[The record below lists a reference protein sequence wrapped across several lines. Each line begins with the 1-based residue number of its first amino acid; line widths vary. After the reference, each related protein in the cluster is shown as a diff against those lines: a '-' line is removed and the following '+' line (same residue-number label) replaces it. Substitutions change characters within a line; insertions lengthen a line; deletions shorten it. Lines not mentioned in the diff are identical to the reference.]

1 MSKTDEIL
9 HFVEENEGAKAREI
23 ADQLGLDKSDVNS
36 ILYDAKGEGTVRQ
49 DESYRWYLTSEQDEK
64 GENLLETMGTSQLA
78 TEESAT
84 EEGDGNEQ
92 MNAQDRAA
100 IADQLD
106 QARKNELLDL
116 TLRNPLISH
125 RTLKSRGV
133 EVIDERP
140 EQVYRI
146 LVEEG
151 RKMSFLAV
159 SDEEKEKLSE
169 VEDEELVFGQ
179 PEEQEPEES
188 QASDGP
194 AERHV
199 DTKLQTPYTSEKLQ
213 GRLRS
218 SYYHAESTIQEEGVN
233 TLYLALG
240 MLRWYRKSGAE
251 KERKAPILLVP
262 VELSRTDV
270 QGRFRLEYLGEEIG
284 GNLSLKAFLDGEF
297 GLDWPLPPDPEE
309 EDLDLQDYFN
319 EVQQVISYKDRWRVD
334 HHAIELGFFSFSQ
347 FLMYE
352 DLNVENWPD
361 GQRPDEHP
369 VLRRLLDAGFEQ
381 PDSPLSAEEDLDQHL
396 DPEDTYHV
404 VDADSS
410 QTEAILAVKRGENL
424 VLQGPPGTG
433 KSQTITNII
442 AEAIGEGKTVLF
454 ASEKMAALEVVKR
467 NLDSV
472 GLGDA
477 CLELHSHKTRKK
489 AVLNELERTLN
500 LGRPQVEDFSQD
512 AAVMVDAREKLNNY
526 AEAVNRPIGESG
538 VRPYDA
544 YGELVQLQ
552 EALEDVQVPNLD
564 VPAMKSWSSQEYEE
578 KKFLVEQVESHLA
591 EMGVPAEHPFWGS
604 RKTRFL
610 PREKDDIEQAARAAE
625 SALSAT
631 RETAMELAGRIN
643 LPEPKAPA
651 ETETLLRAA
660 EKLTEAPDLTGVN
673 VRADA
678 WHVHAE
684 PLRDLVEAG
693 ERYAAL
699 HAEHD
704 EVLIPEAWD
713 QDVFDIRQGLA
724 KHGEKWYRWIF
735 GEWRT
740 AKNDLAA
747 LCRQDLPGEAQERL
761 DLVDAILEAQR
772 LTETLDEHEA
782 LASEAF
788 GASWRGASSD
798 WTRLR
803 EVTDY
808 LIEVHQA
815 VREGRLP
822 EALLGTLADLPD
834 LGAVESM
841 VEELYAHRQ
850 ELSDVTEDVQ
860 NEIDLDP
867 EVRFDEG
874 SLSSQPYSVQ
884 ENLFTGC
891 RDESPRLQEIVTH
904 NQLAD
909 DLADEGLTPVQ
920 ETVATWEDGPAHLV
934 DAFRRAYFNVLLE
947 RAMDER
953 PALERFSG
961 AQHEQVV
968 ERFQKLD
975 EASLQH
981 NRHELALEHYQGM
994 PSKKGAG
1001 QMGTLLY
1008 EMGKKSRHMPIR
1020 KLMKRA
1026 GNAIQATKPVFMMSP
1041 MSVPKYLPPGSIE
1054 FDLVVFDEASQ
1065 VRPVDAF
1072 GSILRGQ
1079 QSVVVGDN
1087 KQLPPTSFFDSAIDT
1102 SGDDFQQQAG
1112 DQESILDLFRSRGAP
1127 EQMLRFH
1134 YRSKHES
1141 LIAVSNKEFYDNNLN
1156 VFPSPDAEQ
1165 EETGLEFNHLPDTT
1179 YDRGGSRKNK
1189 GEAEVVAQRV
1199 MQHARENP
1207 DMSLGVAT
1215 FSSAQQEAIRDR
1227 LEYERRQDPS
1237 CEDFF
1242 SGHPDEPFFVKN
1254 LESVQGDQRDVIFIS
1269 VGYGRDDDG
1278 RVSMNF
1284 GPLNQDG
1291 GERRLNVLT
1300 TRAKYRCEV
1309 FTNLKADDI
1318 DLSSTNARGV
1328 EVLKEYLKFAETGE
1342 LDLATASERG
1352 PDSPFEEAV
1361 ADRLREEGYDVEHQ
1375 VGVAGFYI
1383 DLTVKDPDRPG
1394 RHLLGI
1400 ECDGATYH
1408 SAKMARVRD
1417 RTRQAVLESLG
1428 WTIHRI
1434 WSTDWFRNPGEQ
1446 LSQAVQ
1452 AIERARVEAKAA
1464 SNEVPGAEDGGED
1477 SQTAAEEPTTDEE
1490 GGEAQDAPQEAET
1503 RIERTEE
1510 ESADT
1515 QTTPYEEAVV
1525 QVHVEGSLHE
1535 ASARQLGKRIS
1546 EVVRQE
1552 SPVHTEVVMRRIL
1565 SGADVSRLGS
1575 RIRGALEEAIAHA
1588 ASKGWVEK
1596 QDNFLED
1603 PEQEEVPVRDR
1614 SELDGPA
1621 RDIERVPPTEITKA
1635 AKKITEVSFGIGKE
1649 ELVQE
1654 VGRQLG
1660 FKRIGTNIQEQI
1672 GSVIDAMIDRGSLA
1686 EEDGHL
1692 TLS

>member
-1 MSKTDEIL
+1 MPS
-9 HFVEENEGAKAREI
+9 I
-23 ADQLGLDKSDVNS
+23 A
-36 ILYDAKGEGTVRQ
+36 
-49 DESYRWYLTSEQDEK
+49 EK
-64 GENLLETMGTSQLA
+64 
-78 TEESAT
+78 
-84 EEGDGNEQ
+84 
-92 MNAQDRAA
+92 
-100 IADQLD
+100 LD

-140 EQVYRI
+140 VHVYRM

-151 RKMSFLAV
+151 RKMSFLEV
-159 SDEEKEKLSE
+159 TEEEKNQLSDLKGPE
-169 VEDEELVFGQ
+169 QGQLFGQ
-179 PEEQEPEES
+179 PEEPNDPDADDMASGEENN
-188 QASDGP
+188 GP
-194 AERHV
+194 AGRHV
-199 DTKLQTPYTSEKLQ
+199 DTKLQTPYTSQELQ
-213 GRLRS
+213 KRLLNTFYHSERS
-218 SYYHAESTIQEEGVN
+218 IQEEGIN
-233 TLYLALG
+233 TLFLALG
-240 MLRWYRKSGAE
+240 MLRWYRSQSAD
-251 KERKAPILLVP
+251 KERKAPLLLVP
-262 VELSRTDV
+262 VEISRTDV

-297 GLDWPLPPDPEE
+297 GFDWPLPPDPEE
-309 EDLDLQDYFN
+309 EELDVQDYFN
-319 EVQQVISYKDRWRVD
+319 EVQQVISRKDRWHVD

-352 DLNVENWPD
+352 DLDVENWPE

-369 VLRRLLDAGFEQ
+369 VLRRLLDEGFES
-381 PDSPLSAEEDLDQHL
+381 PDTPLSDEKDLDQYL

-489 AVLNELERTLN
+489 AVLSELERTLN

-544 YGELVQLQ
+544 YGELVQLR
-552 EALEDVQVPNLD
+552 EVLEDVQVPNLD
-564 VPAMKSWSSQEYEE
+564 VPAMQSWSSQEYEE
-578 KKFLVEQVESHLA
+578 KKFLVEQVESHLT

-604 RKTRFL
+604 RKTRYL
-610 PREKDDIEQAARAAE
+610 PREQDDIEQTARAAQK
-625 SALSAT
+625 ALRAT
-631 RETAMELAGRIN
+631 RETAAELAGRIN
-643 LPEPKAPA
+643 LPEPETPT

-673 VRADA
+673 VHADA
-678 WHVHAE
+678 WHVQAE

-693 ERYAAL
+693 ERYAEL
-699 HAEHD
+699 HADYD

-735 GEWRT
+735 SEWRA

-747 LCRQDLPGEAQERL
+747 LCKQDLPGGAQERL
-761 DLVDAILEAQR
+761 DLVDAILETQR
-772 LTETLDEHEA
+772 LEETLDENET

-808 LIEVHQA
+808 LIEVHRA
-815 VREGRLP
+815 VQEDQLP
-822 EALLGTLADLPD
+822 EALLGTLSDLPD
-834 LGAVESM
+834 LDAVASL
-841 VEELYAHRQ
+841 VEKLRAHRQ
-850 ELSDVTEDVQ
+850 ELSGAQEDLRD
-860 NEIDLDP
+860 EIDLDP
-867 EVRFDEG
+867 DVRFDEG
-874 SLSSQPYSVQ
+874 VLSSQPYGVQ
-884 ENLFTGC
+884 EELFSGC
-891 RDESPRLQEIVTH
+891 RDEAPRLQKIVTY

-909 DLADEGLTPVQ
+909 DLEEEGLGSVLDAVP
-920 ETVATWEDGPAHLV
+920 TWKEGPAHLV

-947 RAMDER
+947 RSMDER

-968 ERFQKLD
+968 ERFQELD

-981 NRHELALEHYQGM
+981 NRHQLALEHYEQM

-1026 GNAIQATKPVFMMSP
+1026 GNAIQAIKPVFMMSP
-1041 MSVPKYLPPGSIE
+1041 MSVPKYLPPESVD

-1072 GSILRGQ
+1072 GSILRGKQ
-1079 QSVVVGDN
+1079 AVVVGDN

-1102 SGDDFQQQAG
+1102 SGDDFEQQAG
-1112 DQESILDLFRSRGAP
+1112 DQESILDLFLSRGAP

-1165 EETGLEFNHLPDTT
+1165 DETGLVFNHLPDTT

-1207 DMSLGVAT
+1207 DMTLGVAT

-1342 LDLATASERG
+1342 LDLATASGRG

-1361 ADRLREEGYDVEHQ
+1361 ADRLRAEGYDVEHQ

-1383 DLTVKDPDRPG
+1383 DLVVKDPDRPG
-1394 RHLLGI
+1394 RYLLGI

-1434 WSTDWFRNPGEQ
+1434 WSTDWFRNPKQQ

-1452 AIERARVEAKAA
+1452 AIERARVGSKA
-1464 SNEVPGAEDGGED
+1464 AEDGKEEAGREPA
-1477 SQTAAEEPTTDEE
+1477 QTVPEGATGHEEES
-1490 GGEAQDAPQEAET
+1490 QDAPQESKTQIERSEEEEAET
-1503 RIERTEE
+1503 QAE
-1510 ESADT
+1510 
-1515 QTTPYEEAVV
+1515 PYEAASLSI
-1525 QVHVEGSLHE
+1525 QVGGSLHE
-1535 ASARQLGKRIS
+1535 ESTRQLGRWMAR
-1546 EVVRQE
+1546 VVRQE
-1552 SPVHTEVVMRRIL
+1552 GPVHEEVAMRRVL
-1565 SGADVSRLGS
+1565 DGAGVSRLGS
-1575 RIRGALEEAIAHA
+1575 RIREALEEASVYA
-1588 ASKGWVEK
+1588 KRQDWVERRRGI
-1596 QDNFLED
+1596 LRD

-1614 SELDGPA
+1614 SDLDGPA
-1621 RDIERVPPTEITKA
+1621 RDIDHVPPSEIARA
-1635 AKKITEVSFGIGKE
+1635 AEKITEVSFGVEKV

-1660 FKRIGTNIQEQI
+1660 FKRIGTNIQNQI
-1672 GSVIDAMIDRGSLA
+1672 GSVIDAMIDRGMLA

-1692 TLS
+1692 TVPE

>member
-1 MSKTDEIL
+1 MGSESPTEDS
-9 HFVEENEGAKAREI
+9 
-23 ADQLGLDKSDVNS
+23 GL
-36 ILYDAKGEGTVRQ
+36 AQ
-49 DESYRWYLTSEQDEK
+49 
-64 GENLLETMGTSQLA
+64 A
-78 TEESAT
+78 
-84 EEGDGNEQ
+84 
-92 MNAQDRAA
+92 NAPNRAA

-106 QARKNELLDL
+106 RARKNELLDL

-133 EVIDERP
+133 EIIDERP
-140 EQVYRI
+140 PQIYQI

-151 RKMSFLAV
+151 RKMSFLSV

-309 EDLDLQDYFN
+309 GKLDLQDYFN
-319 EVQQVISYKDRWRVD
+319 EVQQIISYKDRWRID
-334 HHAIELGFFSFSQ
+334 HHAAELGFFSFSQ

-352 DLNVENWPD
+352 DLSVENWPE

-369 VLRRLLDAGFEQ
+369 VIRRLLEEGFDQ
-381 PDSPLSAEEDLDQHL
+381 SGSPLSAEENLDQHL

-404 VDADSS
+404 VEADSS

-433 KSQTITNII
+433 KSQTITNVI
-442 AEAIGEGKTVLF
+442 AEAIGDGKTVLF

-489 AVLNELERTLN
+489 AVLSELERTLN

-552 EALEDVQVPNLD
+552 EVLEDVQVPNLD

-604 RKTRFL
+604 QKTRFL
-610 PREKDDIEQAARAAE
+610 PREQEDIEQASRSAAE
-625 SALSAT
+625 ILRSLREAASKLASHTGLPDPESAADT
-631 RETAMELAGRIN
+631 DE
-643 LPEPKAPA
+643 
-651 ETETLLRAA
+651 LLRTA
-660 EKLTEAPDLTGVN
+660 EKLTEAPDLTGLN
-673 VRADA
+673 VHVDA
-678 WHVHAE
+678 WHMHAQVLGE
-684 PLRDLVEAG
+684 IVEAG
-693 ERYAAL
+693 ER
-699 HAEHD
+699 HAELLD
-704 EVLIPEAWD
+704 EHGDVLIPEAWD
-713 QDVFDIRQGLA
+713 QDVFDIRQRLA

-735 GEWRT
+735 SEWRD
-740 AKNDLAA
+740 AKSDLAA
-747 LCRQDLPGEAQERL
+747 LCKGDLPSGAQERL

-772 LTETLDEHEA
+772 IEETLEENDT

-788 GASWRGASSD
+788 GTAWRGVSSD
-798 WTRLR
+798 WGTLR
-803 EVTDY
+803 RGTEY
-808 LIEVHQA
+808 LTEVHRRI
-815 VREGRLP
+815 REDRLP
-822 EALLGTLADLPD
+822 EVILDTLAGPTDLDAIEP
-834 LGAVESM
+834 LIETLRSYQQEI
-841 VEELYAHRQ
+841 EEARGDFK
-850 ELSDVTEDVQ
+850 S
-860 NEIDLDP
+860 EIDLNP
-867 EVRFDEG
+867 EVRFEER
-874 SLSSQPYSVQ
+874 SLSSQPYDVQ
-884 ENLFTGC
+884 AETFARC
-891 RDESPRLQEIVTH
+891 RDEAPRLQEIVTF
-904 NQLAD
+904 NQNANRLEE
-909 DLADEGLTPVQ
+909 EGLTPVR
-920 ETVATWEDGPAHLV
+920 EATATWEEAPFHLV
-934 DAFRRAYFNVLLE
+934 SAFQRAYFNVLLE
-947 RAMDER
+947 QAMDER
-953 PALERFSG
+953 PALEQFSG

-968 ERFQKLD
+968 ERFRELD
-975 EASLQH
+975 QAGLQH
-981 NRHELALEHYQGM
+981 NRLELALKHYEGM
-994 PSKKGAG
+994 PEKRGAG

-1026 GNAIQATKPVFMMSP
+1026 GNAIQAIKPVFMMSP
-1041 MSVPKYLPPGSIE
+1041 MSVPKYLPPGSID

-1065 VRPVDAF
+1065 VRPVDAL

-1079 QSVVVGDN
+1079 QSIVVGDN

-1102 SGDDFQQQAG
+1102 SGEGFKQQAG
-1112 DQESILDLFRSRGAP
+1112 DQESILDLFRSRGAS
-1127 EQMLRFH
+1127 EKMLRFH

-1156 VFPSPDAEQ
+1156 VFPSPDANQ

-1189 GEAEVVAQRV
+1189 GEAEEVVRRV
-1199 MQHARENP
+1199 MKHARENP

-1215 FSSAQQEAIRDR
+1215 FSSAQQEAIRDH
-1227 LEYERRQDPS
+1227 LEQKRRQDPS
-1237 CEDFF
+1237 CEGFF

-1309 FTNLKADDI
+1309 FTNLTADDI
-1318 DLSSTNARGV
+1318 DLGSTNARGV

-1342 LDLATASERG
+1342 LDLAAASGRG

-1361 ADRLREEGYDVEHQ
+1361 ADRLREEGYDVEYQ

-1434 WSTDWFRNPGEQ
+1434 WSTDWFRNPEDQ
-1446 LSQAVQ
+1446 LNQTVQ
-1452 AIERARVEAKAA
+1452 AIERARLKAKAG
-1464 SNEVPGAEDGGED
+1464 SNESEEAEKED
-1477 SQTAAEEPTTDEE
+1477 QTAEKESAADRKDSK
-1490 GGEAQDAPQEAET
+1490 AHSKDQDAPQESET
-1503 RIERTEE
+1503 QIERAEE
-1510 ESADT
+1510 ESADM
-1515 QTTPYEEAVV
+1515 QSVPYEEATV
-1525 QVHVEGSLHE
+1525 QVRAEDSLHE
-1535 ASARQLGKRIS
+1535 VTTHRLGKRIS

-1552 SPVHTEVVMRRIL
+1552 SPVHEEVAMRRIL
-1565 SGADVSRLGS
+1565 SGAGVSRLGS
-1575 RIRGALEEAIAHA
+1575 RIRDALEEAILHA
-1588 ASKGWVEK
+1588 TQKSWVEH
-1596 QDNFLED
+1596 QDGFLRD
-1603 PEQEEVPVRDR
+1603 PDQEEVPVRDR
-1614 SELDGPA
+1614 SKLDGPA
-1621 RDIERVPPTEITKA
+1621 RDIDRVPPSEIMEA
-1635 AKKITEVSFGIGKE
+1635 AKKVTEVSFGIGRD
-1649 ELVQE
+1649 ELAKE
-1654 VGRQLG
+1654 VGRELG
-1660 FKRIGTNIQEQI
+1660 FKRIGTNIQNRIEDI
-1672 GSVIDAMIDRGSLA
+1672 IDRMIGQDLLS
-1686 EEDGHL
+1686 EEDDHL
-1692 TLS
+1692 TLP

>member
-1 MSKTDEIL
+1 MPKTDEIL
-9 HFVEENEGAKAREI
+9 HFVEENEGVKARKI
-23 ADQLGLDKSDVNS
+23 ADQLGLDESEVNS
-36 ILYDAKGEGTVRQ
+36 ILYSKKGEGTVTQ
-49 DESYRWYLTSEQDEK
+49 DDNRWYLAEEDDQKGKGKLEASLSDESPA
-64 GENLLETMGTSQLA
+64 GDEGLA
-78 TEESAT
+78 Q
-84 EEGDGNEQ
+84 GDTPNQ
-92 MNAQDRAA
+92 AD
-100 IADQLD
+100 IASQLD

-133 EVIDERP
+133 EIIDERP
-140 EQVYRI
+140 SQVYRI

-151 RKMSFLAV
+151 RKMSFLSV

-169 VEDEELVFGQ
+169 VEDGEHELVFGQ

-188 QASDGP
+188 ETSDGP

-199 DTKLQTPYTSEKLQ
+199 DTKLQTPYTSENLQ

-251 KERKAPILLVP
+251 KERKAPVLLVP

-309 EDLDLQDYFN
+309 GKLDIQDYFN

-334 HHAIELGFFSFSQ
+334 HHAAELGFFSFSQ

-352 DLNVENWPD
+352 DLSVENWPES
-361 GQRPDEHP
+361 QKPDEHP
-369 VLRRLLDAGFEQ
+369 VLRRLLDEGFEQ
-381 PDSPLSAEEDLDQHL
+381 PGSLLSDEENLDQHL

-404 VDADSS
+404 VEADSS
-410 QTEAILAVKRGENL
+410 QTEAVLAVKRGENL

-467 NLDSV
+467 NLDST

-489 AVLNELERTLN
+489 AVLKELERTLN
-500 LGRPQVEDFSQD
+500 LGEPHVEDFSQD
-512 AAVMVDAREKLNNY
+512 AAVMVDAREKLNGY
-526 AEAVNRPIGESG
+526 AEAVNRPIGEST

-544 YGELVQLQ
+544 YGELVQLRDD
-552 EALEDVQVPNLD
+552 LEGVKVPSLD
-564 VPAMKSWSSQEYEE
+564 VPEMQNWSSQEYKE

-591 EMGVPAEHPFWGS
+591 EMGVPADHPFRGS
-604 RKTRFL
+604 QKTRFL
-610 PREKDDIEQAARAAE
+610 PRDQEDIEQVSRSAAE
-625 SALSAT
+625 ILHSLRGTDS
-631 RETAMELAGRIN
+631 ELASRVG
-643 LPEPKAPA
+643 LPEPESAA
-651 ETETLLRAA
+651 ETDDLLQAA
-660 EKLTEAPDLTGVN
+660 EKLTEAPDLTGLN

-678 WHVHAE
+678 WDVHAE
-684 PLRDLVEAG
+684 LLEELVEAG
-693 ERYAAL
+693 ERYAEL
-699 HAEHD
+699 HAEYD
-704 EVLIPEAWD
+704 DVIIPEAWD
-713 QDVFDIRQGLA
+713 QDVFNIRQRLA

-735 GEWRT
+735 SEWRD
-740 AKNDLAA
+740 AKSDLAA
-747 LCRQDLPGEAQERL
+747 LCTRDLPSETQERL
-761 DLVDAILEAQR
+761 NLIDAILEAQR
-772 LTETLDEHEA
+772 IEEKLEENDA
-782 LASEAF
+782 LASEAL
-788 GASWRGASSD
+788 GSAWQGPSSD
-798 WTRLR
+798 WIALR
-803 EVTDY
+803 KGTEY
-808 LIEVHQA
+808 LIEVHRG
-815 VREGRLP
+815 VRKDQLP
-822 EALLGTLADLPD
+822 EVLLDTLVSQPD
-834 LGAVESM
+834 LTAIESLIK
-841 VEELYAHRQ
+841 ELRAHRQ
-850 ELSDVTEDVQ
+850 DLEEARGDFRT
-860 NEIDLDP
+860 EIDLDP
-867 EVRFDEG
+867 EVRFEEG
-874 SLSSQPYSVQ
+874 SLSSQPYDVQ
-884 ENLFTGC
+884 METFARC
-891 RDESPRLQEIVTH
+891 RDETPRLQEIVTF
-904 NQLAD
+904 NQNAD
-909 DLADEGLTPVQ
+909 KLEEEGLGPVR
-920 ETVATWEDGPAHLV
+920 EAAATWQEAPSHLV

-953 PALERFSG
+953 PALEQFSG
-961 AQHEQVV
+961 AQHDQVV
-968 ERFQKLD
+968 ERFRELD
-975 EASLQH
+975 RASLRH
-981 NRHELALEHYQGM
+981 NRFELAREHYEGM
-994 PSKKGAG
+994 PDKRGAG

-1020 KLMKRA
+1020 RLMKQA
-1026 GNAIQATKPVFMMSP
+1026 GNAIQAIKPVFMMSP
-1041 MSVPKYLPPGSIE
+1041 MSVPKYLPPGSID

-1065 VRPVDAF
+1065 VRPVDAL

-1102 SGDDFQQQAG
+1102 SGDDFKQQAG

-1141 LIAVSNKEFYDNNLN
+1141 LIAVSNKEFYDNDLN
-1156 VFPSPDAEQ
+1156 VFPSPDGEQ

-1189 GEAEVVAQRV
+1189 GEAEEVARRV
-1199 MQHARENP
+1199 MEHARENP
-1207 DMSLGVAT
+1207 GMSLGVAT

-1309 FTNLKADDI
+1309 FTNLTADDI

-1342 LDLATASERG
+1342 LDLATASGRG

-1361 ADRLREEGYDVEHQ
+1361 ADRLREEGYDVEYQ

-1434 WSTDWFRNPGEQ
+1434 WSTDWFRNPEEQ
-1446 LSQAVQ
+1446 LSQVLQ
-1452 AIERARVEAKAA
+1452 SIERARLKSKAA
-1464 SNEVPGAEDGGED
+1464 SHEVGEEEKEENQVAEKESDTDG
-1477 SQTAAEEPTTDEE
+1477 EEKET
-1490 GGEAQDAPQEAET
+1490 QDAPQKAET
-1503 RIERTEE
+1503 EIERVEE
-1510 ESADT
+1510 EDDDMKPR
-1515 QTTPYEEAVV
+1515 PYEKATV
-1525 QVHVEGSLHE
+1525 QVRVEGNLHE
-1535 ASARQLGKRIS
+1535 ASTRQLGKRIS
-1546 EVVRQE
+1546 EVVKQE
-1552 SPVHTEVVMRRIL
+1552 GPVHTEVVMRRIL
-1565 SGADVSRLGS
+1565 SGAGVSRLGS
-1575 RIRGALEEAIAHA
+1575 RIRDALEGAIRHA
-1588 ASKGWVEK
+1588 VRQNQVEK
-1596 QDNFLED
+1596 QGDFLRD
-1603 PEQEEVPVRDR
+1603 PSQGKVPVRDR
-1614 SELDGPA
+1614 SDLDGPA
-1621 RDIERVPPTEITKA
+1621 RDIERVPPSEIKEA
-1635 AKKITEVSFGIGKE
+1635 AEEITEVSFGIGKE
-1649 ELVQE
+1649 ELIQE
-1654 VGRQLG
+1654 VGRRLG
-1660 FKRIGTNIQEQI
+1660 FKRIGTNIQDRIED
-1672 GSVIDAMIDRGSLA
+1672 VIDAMIGRNALA

-1692 TLS
+1692 TLPQ